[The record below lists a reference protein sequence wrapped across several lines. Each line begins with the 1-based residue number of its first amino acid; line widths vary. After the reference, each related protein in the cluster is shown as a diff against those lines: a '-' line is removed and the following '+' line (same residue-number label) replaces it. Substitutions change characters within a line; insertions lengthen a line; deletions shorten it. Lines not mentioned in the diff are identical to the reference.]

1 MISILQSNAT
11 NPNTLFKP
19 DIRPRSEDNL
29 KWLARHVLESDQI
42 SQIVLIGGADITS
55 FRLRVA
61 QSQLRHDMRP
71 SHWSHALLLGPIAQP
86 LARTPLHEISLEPPG
101 GFGFPPPFN
110 GVQQGR
116 IDQYR
121 SAKRYPNIALLRVA

>member
-1 MISILQSNAT
+1 MISILHSNAT
-11 NPNTLFKP
+11 HANTQFKE
-19 DIRPRSEDNL
+19 DARPRSEDNL
-29 KWLARHVLESDQI
+29 KWLAKHVHESDQM
-42 SQIVLIGGADITS
+42 SQIMLIGGADIAS

-71 SHWSHALLLGPIAQP
+71 SHWSHVLLLGPIAQP
-86 LARTPLHEISLEPPG
+86 LAKTPIYEISLEPPG

-110 GVQQGR
+110 GVQKGR

-121 SAKRYPNIALLRVA
+121 SAKHYPNIALLRV